1 MAKQLP
7 APIGNGPTNYL
18 ASLELNAELIE
29 ARIRD
34 LRQQLAEQEAL
45 RAGVTALI
53 EAERAHPTRVRRKP
67 VLLRPSPPK
76 APAA

>member
-7 APIGNGPTNYL
+7 APVGNGPINYL

-34 LRQQLAEQEAL
+34 LRQELAEQDAL
-45 RAGVTALI
+45 RLNVAALI
-53 EAERAHPTRVRRKP
+53 EQERAHPTRVRRRKP
-67 VLLRPSPPK
+67 VLQRPAK
-76 APAA
+76 TE